1 MLREHEVKAGLVNT
15 VLTVSFGSKGS
26 RVLAECVSSGGTVHM
41 KVVGGELLEKQGFV
55 GGNRVNRECGGSKIA
70 ILSHREKSRDF
81 GVGENPVGRIQIRD
95 KDTNLGD
102 SHVVSLP

>member
-1 MLREHEVKAGLVNT
+1 MLRKHKVKAGLVNA
-15 VLTVSFGSKGS
+15 VKAVSLGSKGS
-26 RVLAECVSSGGTVHM
+26 RVLAECVSSSGAVNVE
-41 KVVGGELLEKQGFV
+41 VVGGELLEDQGFV
-55 GGNRVNRECGGSKIA
+55 GGNSINRERGGSKIA

-102 SHVVSLP
+102 SQVVSLP